1 METRYTANVFQRS
14 LRGDYRKIGGG
25 GWISWRKSKI
35 CARITG
41 LARKIS
47 GLVRV
52 HAAGFKG
59 NWTLVCEQ
67 MNGLACKAEAVGK
80 RQQVVRPAVIV
91 KFSDRG
97 LFRAKLPKE
106 YIYICVCVSVG
117 EGLPRSNCVCYTL

>member
-1 METRYTANVFQRS
+1 MDIVEEIENMREN
-14 LRGDYRKIGGG
+14 YRIDEENF
-25 GWISWRKSKI
+25 
-35 CARITG
+35 G
-41 LARKIS
+41 LGSYI
-47 GLVRV
+47 VV

-106 YIYICVCVSVG
+106 YIYMCMYIGRRRFTSQ
-117 EGLPRSNCVCYTL
+117 